1 MIDAVNE
8 FQKRRPRIP
17 ASIRIVCKFFF
28 ILASIHLFLLVVSV
42 VVEVLVV
49 VEVEVLVVVEV
60 EVVGL
65 VVGVVVKGIV
75 RFRLSLLRP
84 MPTPKANAIPITVR
98 PAATPT
104 AIITE

>member
-42 VVEVLVV
+42 V
-49 VEVEVLVVVEV
+49 VEVLVVVEV